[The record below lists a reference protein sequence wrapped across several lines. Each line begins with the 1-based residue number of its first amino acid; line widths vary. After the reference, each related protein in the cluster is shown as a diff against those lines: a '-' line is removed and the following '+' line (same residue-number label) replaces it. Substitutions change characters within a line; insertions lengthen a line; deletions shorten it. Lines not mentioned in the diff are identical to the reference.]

1 LTPSTSDLVR
11 QFYGRGEIDIN
22 RVHGDRLDGDAVAIE
37 FLLEIIFMA
46 VGVPKEI
53 LGFKGHVV
61 IMDMAELSQTSYTEL
76 LQSVQDKNHW
86 ILRKACD
93 LQILLLNSKFKVLPE
108 DVEYDVIGKEFQKE
122 SPDKVVDRAVK
133 IVDLL
138 VSVMGQMNL
147 GGDDRKAEIL
157 AKIGTVLEKEL
168 ADYELDF
175 QEMKDITPEE
185 IEQVKQAKMEEEMTK
200 FSVTAPNSGE

>member
-1 LTPSTSDLVR
+1 LIR

-22 RVHGDRLDGDAVAIE
+22 RIHGDRLDGDSMAIE

-46 VGVPKEI
+46 VEVPKEI

-61 IMDMAELSQTSYTEL
+61 IRDMAELSQSSYTEL

-93 LQILLLNSKFKVLPE
+93 LQILLLNPKFKLLPE
-108 DVEYDVIGKEFQKE
+108 DVEYDVVGKDFQKE
-122 SPDKVVDRAVK
+122 SKDTVVDRAVK

-138 VSVMGQMNL
+138 IKVLGQMNL
-147 GGDDRKAEIL
+147 GGDERKAEML
-157 AKIGTVLEKEL
+157 AKIGTILEKKSS
-168 ADYELDF
+168 DYELDF
-175 QEMKDITPEE
+175 HEMKDITPEE
-185 IEQVKQAKMEEEMTK
+185 IAAVKQAKLEADMARFTQIQ
-200 FSVTAPNSGE
+200 SQGE

>member
-1 LTPSTSDLVR
+1 LTLSTTDLVR
-11 QFYGRGEIDIN
+11 QFYGRGNIEVN
-22 RVHGDRLDGDAVAIE
+22 RVHGDWLDGDTVAIE

-61 IMDMAELSQTSYTEL
+61 IRDMAELSQTSYTEL

-93 LQILLLNSKFKVLPE
+93 MQILLSNQKFHLLPE
-108 DVEYDVIGKEFQKE
+108 DVEYDVVGEDFQKE
-122 SPDKVVDRAVK
+122 SKDMVVDRAVK

-138 VSVMGQMNL
+138 IKVMGQMNL
-147 GGDDRKAEIL
+147 GGDERKAEIL

-185 IEQVKQAKMEEEMTK
+185 IEQVKQAKMEEEIAK
-200 FSVTAPNSGE
+200 FSVTVPKSGE